1 MNRMHFERSSHL
13 LVGLVAMLSCTVFV
27 AACHVQEP
35 GSPAV
40 GLTKAV
46 DPPELPGPGRGPS
59 HADIRMHY
67 NIWVGEVQE
76 VCRGPSPYFDF
87 DSAKTDA
94 EDQPTMQA
102 LASCMLDG
110 PLKGKSIRLIG
121 HTDPRGTENYN
132 EKLGLER
139 AERVK
144 RYLVSHRV
152 DAARIVTE
160 TAGEDDASKAPAS
173 WPTDRRVEIR
183 LVR

>member
-1 MNRMHFERSSHL
+1 MSIQRPLGFCGSL
-13 LVGLVAMLSCTVFV
+13 AVVLSCAVV
-27 AACHVQEP
+27 GACHVQAPE
-35 GSPAV
+35 SPVV

-46 DPPELPGPGRGPS
+46 DPPELPGPGPGPS
-59 HADIRMHY
+59 RPDIRMHY

-76 VCRGPSPYFDF
+76 VCHGPSPYFDF
-87 DSAKTDA
+87 DSAKADA
-94 EDQPTMQA
+94 EDQPTMQV
-102 LASCMLDG
+102 LASCMIDG

-139 AERVK
+139 ADRVK

-152 DAARIVTE
+152 DASRILTE
-160 TAGEDDASKAPAS
+160 TAGEDDASKAPANWS
-173 WPTDRRVEIR
+173 TDRRVEIR